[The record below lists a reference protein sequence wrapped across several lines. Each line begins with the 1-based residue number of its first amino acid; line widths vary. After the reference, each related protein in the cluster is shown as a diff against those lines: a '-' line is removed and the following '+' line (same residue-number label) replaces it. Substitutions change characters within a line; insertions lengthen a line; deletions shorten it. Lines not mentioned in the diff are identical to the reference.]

1 MQEIRNYSEAIN
13 FIHSRR
19 KFTKDPTLERMRRLA
34 ELLGHPENNLNMIHV
49 TGTNGKGSVAA
60 YLRDLLLGQGYD
72 VGTFTS
78 PFIVKFNER
87 ISVNGQMIT
96 DQEIF
101 DLVQKI
107 LPVIEKVD
115 HEYQKNGGGPTEF
128 EVITLMM
135 LLYFSQHQPDFVIVE
150 VGIGGMFDAT
160 NIITPLLSVITTVG
174 MDHMKIL
181 GNTITAI
188 AQQKAG
194 IIKKGVPVVAGLL
207 PVEAQKAVKSKA
219 QETESDVYFLGTD
232 FSYKAKNI
240 SNRWGEVFDYRF
252 GQTILKNVRLQM
264 VGDFQAANASVALTC
279 FIVLLGKMGQS
290 VQKSQLSKSLQR
302 TSWPGRFEKVNDEPL
317 IILDG
322 AHNLPAMQEIVKT
335 LRSKFASTK
344 IYVLLAILQDK
355 QFEQMIKELE
365 KVANVTVVVTTFNSP
380 RETFAP
386 KTLAA
391 KHPNLRAIDNW
402 NEAMVGLVN
411 EMSADDMLLITG
423 SLYFVSEVRKYF
435 K

>member
-1 MQEIRNYSEAIN
+1 
-13 FIHSRR
+13 
-19 KFTKDPTLERMRRLA
+19 
-34 ELLGHPENNLNMIHV
+34 
-49 TGTNGKGSVAA
+49 
-60 YLRDLLLGQGYD
+60 
-72 VGTFTS
+72 
-78 PFIVKFNER
+78 
-87 ISVNGQMIT
+87 MIT